1 MTLSAQTGA
10 SRGGPPHVPPLDGT
24 RPFSAFEW
32 LLAGRYLRARRKEGF
47 ISVIAGFSFLGIML
61 GVATLIIVM
70 AVMNGFRKDLF
81 DKIMGLNGHIIV
93 QKIGEPF
100 DDYAEAAQKFAA
112 VPGVKHAIPLIE
124 GQVMVSSSTQAL
136 GGLVRGIAEKDS
148 SPCKLVASNVRF
160 GTLEGFDGQ
169 TGIAIGSRLANS
181 LRVGLGDTVTLVS
194 PRGAA
199 TPFGTAPRS
208 KPYLIAAI
216 FELGMSEYDR
226 MMIFMPLAEAQKYFA
241 KNGEVDVHRGRRRK
255 ARKGRRLQRRPAR
268 GRWPACTTFPTGAS
282 ATRRSSTCSTV
293 ERNVM
298 FIILS
303 LIVLVAALNIISGL
317 MMLVKDKGRD
327 IAILRTMGASKGAV
341 MRVFLITGASI
352 GVVGTIAGLI
362 LGVVFCWNIES
373 IKDAVSWITGTTV
386 FDPNIYYLTKL
397 PADIDIHETA
407 GIVVMAMVLSVLA
420 TIYPSWKASKLDPV
434 EALRYE

>member
-1 MTLSAQTGA
+1 MTAAVADTK
-10 SRGGPPHVPPLDGT
+10 
-24 RPFSAFEW
+24 PFSPFEW
-32 LLAGRYLRARRKEGF
+32 MLAGRYLRARRKEGF

-81 DKIMGLNGHIIV
+81 SKIMGLNGHVIITRV
-93 QKIGEPF
+93 NGPF
-100 DDYAEAAQKFAA
+100 EDYKEAAAKVIG
-112 VPGVKHAIPLIE
+112 VPGVKSALPLIE
-124 GQVMVSSSTQAL
+124 GQVMVSSSVQAL
-136 GGLVRGIAEKDS
+136 GGLVRGIDEQGLKS
-148 SPCKLVASNVRF
+148 LKLVADNVKL
-160 GTLEGFDGQ
+160 GTFDGFDNQ
-169 TGIAIGSRLANS
+169 TGIAMGGRLANQ
-181 LRVGLGDTVTLVS
+181 LRVSIGDTVTLVS

-208 KPYLIAAI
+208 KPYVITSI

-226 MMIFMPLAEAQKYFA
+226 MIMFMPLAEAQKYFS
-241 KNGEVDVHRGRRRK
+241 KGSEVDVLEVVVDNPERVSQYSAEIRNVLGPEMGLSDWRTRNE
-255 ARKGRRLQRRPAR
+255 
-268 GRWPACTTFPTGAS
+268 TFFTVLE
-282 ATRRSSTCSTV
+282 V

-327 IAILRTMGASKGAV
+327 IAILRTMGASKGAI

-362 LGVVFCWNIES
+362 LGVVFCWNIDG
-373 IKDAVSWITGTTV
+373 IKDFVSWVSGTTV
-386 FDPNIYYLTKL
+386 FDPSIYYLTKL
-397 PADIDIHETA
+397 PADIDPRETA
-407 GIVVMAMVLSVLA
+407 GIVAMAFALSVLA

>member
-1 MTLSAQTGA
+1 MTAAIADTK
-10 SRGGPPHVPPLDGT
+10 
-24 RPFSAFEW
+24 PFSAFEW

-81 DKIMGLNGHIIV
+81 EKIMGLNGHVIV
-93 QKIGEPF
+93 HKIGQPF
-100 DDYAEAAQKFAA
+100 DDFKDIEAKIAK
-112 VPGVKHAIPLIE
+112 VPGVVATLPLVE
-124 GQVMVSSSTQAL
+124 GQVMVSSNVQAL
-136 GGLVRGIAEKDS
+136 GGLVRGLSEHSLKS
-148 SPCKLVASNVRF
+148 LRLVADNIKL
-160 GTLEGFDGQ
+160 GTIDGFDDQ

-181 LRVGLGDTVTLVS
+181 LRVSLGDTITLVS

-199 TPFGTAPRS
+199 TPFGVAPRS
-208 KPYLIAAI
+208 KPYVIAAL

-226 MMIFMPLAEAQKYFA
+226 MMIFMPLAEAQKYFG
-241 KNGEVDVHRGRRRK
+241 KRDEVDVLEVVVEKPEQVQTYTKLIETAGGTTVNVSDWR
-255 ARKGRRLQRRPAR
+255 QRNES
-268 GRWPACTTFPTGAS
+268 FFS
-282 ATRRSSTCSTV
+282 VLEV

-327 IAILRTMGASKGAV
+327 IAILRTMGASKGSV

-352 GVVGTIAGLI
+352 GIVGTLAGLV
-362 LGVVFCWNIES
+362 LGVVFCLNIEA
-373 IKDAVSWITGTTV
+373 IKNFVSWVTGADIFNPT
-386 FDPNIYYLTKL
+386 IYYLNRM
-397 PADIDIHETA
+397 PADLNVRETA
-407 GIVVMAMVLSVLA
+407 GIVLMALVLSVLA
-420 TIYPSWKASKLDPV
+420 TLYPSWKASKLDPV

>member
-1 MTLSAQTGA
+1 MTAAIADTK
-10 SRGGPPHVPPLDGT
+10 
-24 RPFSAFEW
+24 PFSPFEW
-32 LLAGRYLRARRKEGF
+32 MLAGRYLRARRKEGF

-81 DKIMGLNGHIIV
+81 SKIMGLNGHVIITRV
-93 QKIGEPF
+93 NGPF
-100 DDYAEAAQKFAA
+100 EDYKDAAAKVMG
-112 VPGVKHAIPLIE
+112 VPGVKSALPLIE
-124 GQVMVSSSTQAL
+124 GQVMVSSSVQAL
-136 GGLVRGIAEKDS
+136 GGLVRGIDEQGLKS
-148 SPCKLVASNVRF
+148 LKLVADNVKL
-160 GTLEGFDGQ
+160 GTFDGFDNQ
-169 TGIAIGSRLANS
+169 TGIAMGGRLANQ
-181 LRVGLGDTVTLVS
+181 LRVSIGDTVTLVS

-208 KPYLIAAI
+208 KPYVITSI

-226 MMIFMPLAEAQKYFA
+226 MIMFMPLAEAQKYFS
-241 KNGEVDVHRGRRRK
+241 KGSEVDVLEVVVDNPEHVSQYSAEIRNVLGPEMGLSDWRTRNE
-255 ARKGRRLQRRPAR
+255 
-268 GRWPACTTFPTGAS
+268 TFFTVLE
-282 ATRRSSTCSTV
+282 V

-327 IAILRTMGASKGAV
+327 IAILRTMGASKGAI

-362 LGVVFCWNIES
+362 LGVVFCWNIDG
-373 IKDAVSWITGTTV
+373 IKDFVSWVTGTTV
-386 FDPNIYYLTKL
+386 FDPSIYYLTKL
-397 PADIDIHETA
+397 PADIDPRETA
-407 GIVVMAMVLSVLA
+407 GIVAMAFALSVLA

>member
-1 MTLSAQTGA
+1 MAAAVKDTT
-10 SRGGPPHVPPLDGT
+10 
-24 RPFSAFEW
+24 PFSPFEW
-32 LLAGRYLRARRKEGF
+32 MIAGRYLRARRKEGF

-70 AVMNGFRKDLF
+70 AVMNGFRHDLF
-81 DKIMGLNGHIIV
+81 AKIMGLNGHVIV
-93 QKIGEPF
+93 QKIGDPF
-100 DDYAEAAQKFAA
+100 TDYDDIAKKVSQ
-112 VPGVKHAIPLIE
+112 VPGVVTAMPVIE

-136 GGLVRGIAEKDS
+136 GGLVRGVRENDLKS
-148 SPCKLVASNVRF
+148 LKLVSGNMQA
-160 GTLEGFDGQ
+160 GTLDGFDKQ
-169 TGIAIGSRLANS
+169 TGIAMGVRLANQ

-208 KPYLIAAI
+208 KAYQITSI

-226 MMIFMPLAEAQKYFA
+226 MMIFMPLAEAQKYFS
-241 KNGEVDVHRGRRRK
+241 KNSEVDVVEVVVDRPEDVDRYDNLIKDAGGPTILVNDWR
-255 ARKGRRLQRRPAR
+255 QRNE
-268 GRWPACTTFPTGAS
+268 TFFNVLS
-282 ATRRSSTCSTV
+282 V

-327 IAILRTMGASKGAV
+327 IAILRTMGATKGAV
-341 MRVFLITGASI
+341 MRIFLITGASI
-352 GVVGTIAGLI
+352 GIVGTLAGLV
-362 LGVVFCWNIES
+362 LGVVFCWNIEN
-373 IKDAVSWITGTTV
+373 IKNLVSWLSGTTV
-386 FDPNIYYLTKL
+386 FDPSVYYLTKL
-397 PADIDIHETA
+397 PAEIDVHETG
-407 GIVVMAMVLSVLA
+407 GIVIMALVLSVIA
-420 TIYPSWKASKLDPV
+420 TLYPSWKASKLDPV